1 MNSLAI
7 MFLLV
12 DAAALLLVSRRWA
25 TLPLLV
31 GACYIPAYLS
41 IDLGPLHFTAIRIL
55 VAVGIV
61 RMMIR
66 QEWPVGGIN
75 GIDRAVIAWAIWL
88 LVSGFFHK
96 DPMSTFIFRIG
107 LVYDACGI
115 YALIRSFCKN
125 LKDIYGV
132 CQLTAIILAPLAME
146 MLIEKL
152 TVHNLFS
159 ILGGGETPIIR
170 EGKVRANGPFG
181 HPILAGTAGAVCLP
195 MMIGLWELHRKTAIV
210 GTIACF
216 LIIFSS
222 ASSGPILSAL
232 AGIFAL
238 FMWRYRHLIPLLQRW
253 AIPGYIALDIYMKD
267 PAYFII
273 ARIDLAGGSTS
284 WYRCRL
290 IQSAIE
296 HLSEWWLTGTDY
308 TRHWM
313 WVVVSWS
320 PDHTDITSHYIQMG
334 VLGGLPLLLLFIYT
348 LFKGFN
354 GVTIALQDECSSSPN
369 SRFMIWA
376 LGASL
381 FAHTA
386 TFVSVSYFDQSFVFL
401 YLTLAVISSASAGA
415 EVISIQNTRSMSTQ
429 FSTTT
434 YNVSQSNRVG
444 KDLLIS
450 HSMAKNNL
458 YSRPKIR

>member
-7 MFLLV
+7 MFLLA
-12 DAAALLLVSRRWA
+12 DAVALLLVSRRWA
-25 TLPLLV
+25 PLPVLV
-31 GACYIPAYLS
+31 GACYIPAYLN
-41 IDLGPLHFTAIRIL
+41 IDLGLFHFTAIRIL
-55 VAVGIV
+55 VAVGMV
-61 RMMIR
+61 RIMLK
-66 QEWPVGGIN
+66 QEWPLGGIN
-75 GIDRAVIAWAIWL
+75 GIDRAMIAWAAWL

-96 DPMSTFIFRIG
+96 DPISTFIFRLG
-107 LVYDACGI
+107 LIYDACGI
-115 YALIRSFCKN
+115 YVLIRSFCRN

-132 CQLTAIILAPLAME
+132 CQLTAIFLAPVAIE
-146 MLIEKL
+146 MLIEKI

-159 ILGGGETPIIR
+159 ILGGGESPIIR
-170 EGKVRANGPFG
+170 GGKVRANGPFG

-195 MMIGLWELHRKTAIV
+195 MIIGLWNLHRKIAIV
-210 GTIACF
+210 GIIACF
-216 LIIFSS
+216 IIIFSS
-222 ASSGPILSAL
+222 ASSGPILTAM
-232 AGIFAL
+232 AGCFAL
-238 FMWRYRHLIPLLQRW
+238 FMWRYRHLIPILQRW
-253 AIPGYIALDIYMKD
+253 AIPGYIALDVYMKD

-334 VLGGLPLLLLFIYT
+334 VLGGFLLLLLFIYV
-348 LFKGFN
+348 LVQGFN
-354 GVTIALQDECSSSPN
+354 GITKALENEFNNPPN
-369 SRFMIWA
+369 SKFMIWT

-401 YLTLAVISSASAGA
+401 YLTLAAISSMVA
-415 EVISIQNTRSMSTQ
+415 VSIKNQNTQSTFPQ
-429 FSTTT
+429 FSATT
-434 YNVSQSNRVG
+434 YKVNKSNRAG
-444 KDLLIS
+444 KNVLTNYS
-450 HSMAKNNL
+450 KVKSNL
-458 YSRPKIR
+458 FSRPKIR